1 MKKKWIA
8 LIVITIL
15 ILLGII
21 IFLLLN
27 RQETYIIKLDT
38 DGGSEVANIE
48 IKDKEITKL
57 PDEPKKEGY
66 KFVGWTNKKGKVV
79 TIGTKITEDTTFKA
93 KWISNDVE
101 TSKITYDTD
110 GGNKIEDIIIEKGTV
125 ILMPVEPKKEGHI
138 FIGWVNED
146 GYLITEDIKLDEDT
160 TLKAFWISEKAKTV
174 EIKFD
179 TDGGNKIESIV
190 LENGKIILLPM
201 NPTKE
206 GFKFAGWVDKDG
218 NEITKETKITTD
230 MVIKAT
236 WKEPYTCPKDCNP
249 IEDGSKCTREV
260 TTNMVTKTSCPSGY
274 KLIEG
279 NCLDVANQYHAIH
292 TDTNPFWKCNSSNE
306 YMYTEIEGMGALMW
320 CAKKTNKVTS
330 KICPSGYTKSD
341 NVCKKT
347 ETIKCQEN

>member
-38 DGGSEVANIE
+38 DGGSEVENIE
-48 IKDKEITKL
+48 IKDKKITKL

-79 TIGTKITEDTTFKA
+79 TVGTKITEDTTFKA

-125 ILMPVEPKKEGHI
+125 ILMPVEPTKEGYI
-138 FIGWVNED
+138 FVGWVNED
-146 GYLITEDIKLDEDT
+146 GYLITEDITFDEDT
-160 TLKAFWISEKAKTV
+160 TLKAFWISEKAKTL

-179 TDGGNKIESIV
+179 TDGGNKIGSIII
-190 LENGKIILLPM
+190 ENGKIILLPM

-236 WKEPYTCPKDCNP
+236 WKEPYTCPKDCTP
-249 IEDGSKCTREV
+249 VGDGSKCTKEV
-260 TTNMVTKTSCPSGY
+260 TTNMISKTSCPSGSISYNTWYGSGTYCINLATKEDASIRQCDTWEAAEVDY
-274 KLIEG
+274 K
-279 NCLDVANQYHAIH
+279 D
-292 TDTNPFWKCNSSNE
+292 SS
-306 YMYTEIEGMGALMW
+306 GHSW
-320 CAKKTNKVTS
+320 CVKTVKKVTT
-330 KICPSGYTKSD
+330 KGCPSGYTKSG